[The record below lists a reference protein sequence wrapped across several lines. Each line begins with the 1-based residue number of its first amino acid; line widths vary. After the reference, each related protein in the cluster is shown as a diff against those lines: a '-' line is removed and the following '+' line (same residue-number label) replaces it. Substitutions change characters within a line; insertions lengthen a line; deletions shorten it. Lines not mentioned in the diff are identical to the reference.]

1 MGHHVRVQKGDF
13 MRMRQMCFASMSNA
27 LILLACDFFVGTFGP
42 IEVPSAWL
50 ALQGRT
56 AWVEL
61 PVAIL
66 LILSPAACLILFMIS
81 LRRIW
86 SPSLRQ
92 RCAVATFVLP
102 LVALALYAFY
112 ESGIPPETNIRIDLL
127 LIYPAIALDF
137 LFWPALLV
145 RFLIYRRA

>member
-1 MGHHVRVQKGDF
+1 
-13 MRMRQMCFASMSNA
+13 MRQTCFASIANA
-27 LILLACDFFVGTFGP
+27 PVLLALSPTVPDYDSFVGTFG
-42 IEVPSAWL
+42 L

-61 PVAIL
+61 PVAVL
-66 LILSPAACLILFMIS
+66 LILSPVACLILFVIS
-81 LRRIW
+81 LRRTV

-92 RCAVATFVLP
+92 RCAVTTFVLP

-127 LIYPAIALDF
+127 LIYPALALDF

>member
-1 MGHHVRVQKGDF
+1 
-13 MRMRQMCFASMSNA
+13 MRMRQVRFASMSNA
-27 LILLACDFFVGTFGP
+27 LVLLAYDFFVATFWP
-42 IEVPSAWL
+42 VEVPSAWL

-61 PVAIL
+61 PVAVL
-66 LILSPAACLILFMIS
+66 LILSPVAGLILFMIS
-81 LRRIW
+81 LRRIG
-86 SPSLRQ
+86 SPSSRQ

>member
-1 MGHHVRVQKGDF
+1 MRVRQT
-13 MRMRQMCFASMSNA
+13 RFASMLPP
-27 LILLACDFFVGTFGP
+27 LILLAHDFSAHGFFVGTFG
-42 IEVPSAWL
+42 L

-61 PVAIL
+61 PVAVL
-66 LILSPAACLILFMIS
+66 MILSPVACLILFVIS
-81 LRRIW
+81 LRRTG

-112 ESGIPPETNIRIDLL
+112 ESGIPPEMNIRIDLL
-127 LIYPAIALDF
+127 LIYPALALDF

-145 RFLIYRRA
+145 RYLIHRRA

>member
-1 MGHHVRVQKGDF
+1 
-13 MRMRQMCFASMSNA
+13 MRQISFASIVNA
-27 LILLACDFFVGTFGP
+27 LALSALSPTGSVEAAL
-42 IEVPSAWL
+42 AWL

-61 PVAIL
+61 PAAVLI
-66 LILSPAACLILFMIS
+66 ILSPVACLVLFVIS
-81 LRRIW
+81 LRRTV
-86 SPSLRQ
+86 SPSSRR

-112 ESGIPPETNIRIDLL
+112 ESGIPPEMNIRIDLL
-127 LIYPAIALDF
+127 LIYPAIALEF

-145 RFLIYRRA
+145 RYLIYRRA

>member
-1 MGHHVRVQKGDF
+1 VDETS
-13 MRMRQMCFASMSNA
+13 FAATSN
-27 LILLACDFFVGTFGP
+27 LLPGEASLT
-42 IEVPSAWL
+42 WL

-61 PVAIL
+61 PLAGLI
-66 LILSPAACLILFMIS
+66 ILSPVACLILFVLS
-81 LRRIW
+81 LRRTG

-92 RCAVATFVLP
+92 RCARTTFVLP
-102 LVALALYAFY
+102 LVVLALYAFY
-112 ESGIPPETNIRIDLL
+112 ESGIPPEMNIRIDLL

-145 RFLIYRRA
+145 RFLILRRT